1 MNESAGTPLPMNSTP
16 SHAKLKL
23 SLSFS
28 DRTFIAGEHVCG
40 ALEMSSHG
48 GGPGERG
55 KELGIG
61 SMVVEMWGVEELL
74 SRDHTAKAPFL
85 YCRRLFQGPGLPP
98 SNAVHAHPLPN
109 MQPLPAHYYL
119 AKKGQSSFNF
129 RMPVPATSPSSILFA
144 NAARVRY
151 EVRASVQVFW
161 KGEKKVVVQ
170 SKEVDVVESYAD
182 VDFSRDEPEA
192 VAVGENGKI
201 WMQGRLIG
209 GVLVAG
215 ESACIELQVKNHSS
229 RKNTSL
235 SLSLTRT
242 LHVTNAPDALLISDT
257 LATHPFRGPDFIIP
271 PGAEGVASLVFDVP
285 RNARSVR
292 GGVLEGLEGSKGTH
306 ALFDIKATVTVK
318 MAMGMGRNDIVVEIP
333 VIIVHPSVLPELP
346 PPEEEYYPPPQEYYD
361 PRAQSPFDP
370 RASISATVLPSMSPP
385 IAYVDPAQNLVWL
398 PPPAPQYPVHTGQPY
413 YFPLPQ
419 PQHYNPEAVALQSP
433 SISPQ
438 YHHPTS
444 PVEHHPLPSGLPVQ
458 MSPSGL
464 PPPIPIR
471 NPLPPQPTT
480 STAPPPLKI
489 DLQNLAPQNL
499 SPHATSPQGVVY
511 SPRPF
516 LSPKLTPTSD
526 PMNASLGRSER
537 VEELERMA
545 DEEEKQTIAE
555 KEELHEVKASEAPV
569 AMDKTLPGP
578 PVPSGKVSTTQSR
591 PRADLYFSEPK
602 ATPQSEDSKPRS
614 ALSTSQPP
622 PSPEIPK
629 PVSPTHEQ
637 PKPIDV
643 PIAKEETAA
652 DGFQTPPTPTL
663 TAVAHPSSKKPA
675 QTFKKPPATLKPHTE
690 NTESGLD
697 ALERR
702 LLAEVGTRKIRDRV
716 DAPSSIMALGF
727 HNSATKAIDIPSP
740 RSKDSKEEGDS
751 AISSLSLGAEDEERE
766 WDERTHRG
774 GAKKSHDGGKS
785 NAETAKSKS
794 NNEGKSKRGSDRKEA
809 REGKS
814 KRKLENSKGRV
825 AEWLG
830 GVPTGVEDVDEGL
843 PYIADKTT
851 PSPSPTAPVALVSEP
866 TIVDVTQPE
875 VTKFVNSSVNA
886 NAKVIEPPAA
896 ESKEE
901 EEEKVPHPRS
911 SGFMPIGTFKR
922 DAYTRTLIPKDAN
935 PWADE
940 PIRLK
945 SVPLGPEQTN
955 PWKHVKKAPGL
966 PSFQLPS
973 RPTDPEVKYDVRS
986 ARGGRGGKVTAV
998 AAIFAAGKSEDSTP
1012 PTSSPL
1018 AKAKASPVSTSKP
1031 PRLPYNIGK
1040 SKTPVSSSVAVSSS
1054 HATPTLSSTA
1064 SLARP
1069 ATNRTAAPG
1078 QATKGWKPV
1087 MTAVSETLQD
1097 GTKSPTPKVSPGYVF
1112 GQAKLKDLINKY
1124 QHP

>member
-1 MNESAGTPLPMNSTP
+1 
-16 SHAKLKL
+16 
-23 SLSFS
+23 
-28 DRTFIAGEHVCG
+28 
-40 ALEMSSHG
+40 
-48 GGPGERG
+48 
-55 KELGIG
+55 
-61 SMVVEMWGVEELL
+61 
-74 SRDHTAKAPFL
+74 
-85 YCRRLFQGPGLPP
+85 
-98 SNAVHAHPLPN
+98 
-109 MQPLPAHYYL
+109 
-119 AKKGQSSFNF
+119 
-129 RMPVPATSPSSILFA
+129 MP
-144 NAARVRY
+144 
-151 EVRASVQVFW
+151 
-161 KGEKKVVVQ
+161 
-170 SKEVDVVESYAD
+170 
-182 VDFSRDEPEA
+182 
-192 VAVGENGKI
+192 
-201 WMQGRLIG
+201 
-209 GVLVAG
+209 
-215 ESACIELQVKNHSS
+215 
-229 RKNTSL
+229 
-235 SLSLTRT
+235 
-242 LHVTNAPDALLISDT
+242 
-257 LATHPFRGPDFIIP
+257 
-271 PGAEGVASLVFDVP
+271 
-285 RNARSVR
+285 
-292 GGVLEGLEGSKGTH
+292 
-306 ALFDIKATVTVK
+306 
-318 MAMGMGRNDIVVEIP
+318 
-333 VIIVHPSVLPELP
+333 
-346 PPEEEYYPPPQEYYD
+346 
-361 PRAQSPFDP
+361 
-370 RASISATVLPSMSPP
+370 
-385 IAYVDPAQNLVWL
+385 
-398 PPPAPQYPVHTGQPY
+398 
-413 YFPLPQ
+413 
-419 PQHYNPEAVALQSP
+419 
-433 SISPQ
+433 
-438 YHHPTS
+438 
-444 PVEHHPLPSGLPVQ
+444 PSGLPL
-458 MSPSGL
+458 SI
-464 PPPIPIR
+464 PIP
-471 NPLPPQPTT
+471 NPLPPTTT
-480 STAPPPLKI
+480 STAPPLRI

-526 PMNASLGRSER
+526 PMNTSLGRSER

-545 DEEEKQTIAE
+545 DEEEKQITAE
-555 KEELHEVKASEAPV
+555 KKEEDLHEVKAAQAPL

-602 ATPQSEDSKPRS
+602 ATPQLETSKPAS
-614 ALSTSQPP
+614 ALSASQPP
-622 PSPEIPK
+622 PSPKVPK
-629 PVSPTHEQ
+629 PATPTHEH

-643 PIAKEETAA
+643 PTAKEEQTV

-663 TAVAHPSSKKPA
+663 TAIAHPSSKKPA
-675 QTFKKPPATLKPHTE
+675 QTLKKSTATLKPHSD

-702 LLAEVGTRKIRDRV
+702 LLAEVGTRKVRERV
-716 DAPSSIMALGF
+716 DTPTSIMALGL
-727 HNSATKAIDIPSP
+727 NNGSTKAIDIPSP

-794 NNEGKSKRGSDRKEA
+794 NNEAKSKRGSDRKEA

-830 GVPTGVEDVDEGL
+830 GVPTGVDDVDEGL
-843 PYIADKTT
+843 PYITDKTT
-851 PSPSPTAPVALVSEP
+851 PSPSPTAPVALVPEP
-866 TIVDVTQPE
+866 TVMNSTQPE
-875 VTKFVNSSVNA
+875 AMNSSMNA
-886 NAKVIEPPAA
+886 DEQVTEPPPA
-896 ESKEE
+896 ESKE

-945 SVPLGPEQTN
+945 SVPIGPEQTN
-955 PWKHVKKAPGL
+955 PWKQLKKAPGL

-1069 ATNRTAAPG
+1069 ATNRTTTPG
-1078 QATKGWKPV
+1078 QASKGWKPA
-1087 MTAVSETLQD
+1087 MTAVTETHQD